1 MEAVKGF
8 INWLSAPEK
17 LFALTTLF
25 CLFGLKARWLWTNK
39 AGLIGLIGSV
49 VFFALSF
56 QDPNFRL
63 IVTKPDNVPIV
74 MLFLFVGFFLWLSLK
89 QAHENDERIAR
100 GEDPAEKA
108 EYQEKVLTWPHLVY
122 TELICL
128 VLMTVALILW
138 SILIHAPLEQ
148 PANPAST
155 PNPSKAPWYFL
166 GLQEML
172 VYYDPWIAGVLLPTL
187 VIVGLMA
194 IPYMDRNTKGAGY
207 YTLKER
213 PFAITVFLFGFIV
226 LWVTLIIIGTFL
238 RGPNWN
244 FFGPYEFWDSHKV
257 EALVNVNL
265 SEFIYVKWMG
275 TGLPKFWLTREI
287 WGLLICV
294 AYFLLPPPILA
305 RTFFKDF
312 YKQLGYARYSVMVV
326 FFLFMVSLPAKMMLR
341 WFFNLKYIVAIPE
354 FFFNI

>member
-1 MEAVKGF
+1 MEVVKEA
-8 INWLSAPEK
+8 INWLSSPEI
-17 LFALTTLF
+17 LFALSTLF
-25 CLFGLKARWLWTNK
+25 CLFCLKMRFLWTTK
-39 AGLIGLIGSV
+39 AGIIYLVGFV
-49 VFFALSF
+49 VFFVASF
-56 QDPNFRL
+56 QDPNFRI

-74 MLFLFVGFFLWLSLK
+74 LLFVFVGFFMWLSLK
-89 QAHENDERIAR
+89 QAHENDELIEAG
-100 GEDPAEKA
+100 GEPREKT

-128 VLMTVALILW
+128 VLMTVGLLLW
-138 SILIHAPLEQ
+138 SILIDAPLEE
-148 PANPAST
+148 PANPGKT

-172 VYYDPWIAGVLLPTL
+172 VYYDAWIAGVLLPTL

-194 IPYMDRNTKGAGY
+194 IPYMDRNTKGSGY

-213 PFAITVFLFGFIV
+213 PFAITIFLFGFIV
-226 LWVTLIIIGTFL
+226 LWVVLIIIGTFL

-244 FFGPYEFWDSHKV
+244 FYGPYEYWDSHKL

-275 TGLPKFWLTREI
+275 TGLPQFWLTREI
-287 WGLLICV
+287 WGFLIV
-294 AYFLLPPPILA
+294 GAFFLIPPPLLA

-312 YKQLGYARYSVMVV
+312 YKQLGFARYSVMVV
-326 FFLFMVSLPAKMMLR
+326 FFLFMLSLPAKMLLR
-341 WFFNLKYIVAIPE
+341 WFFNLKYLVTIPE
-354 FFFNI
+354 NFFNI

>member
-1 MEAVKGF
+1 MV
-8 INWLSAPEK
+8 LY
-17 LFALTTLF
+17 
-25 CLFGLKARWLWTNK
+25 
-39 AGLIGLIGSV
+39 
-49 VFFALSF
+49 
-56 QDPNFRL
+56 
-63 IVTKPDNVPIV
+63 
-74 MLFLFVGFFLWLSLK
+74 VGFFRRLSLT

-100 GEDPAEKA
+100 GEDPVEKA

-148 PANPAST
+148 PANPAAT

>member
-39 AGLIGLIGSV
+39 AGLIGLIGSI
-49 VFFALSF
+49 VFFVLSF

-100 GEDPAEKA
+100 GEDPVEKA

-148 PANPAST
+148 PANPAAT

>member
-1 MEAVKGF
+1 
-8 INWLSAPEK
+8 
-17 LFALTTLF
+17 
-25 CLFGLKARWLWTNK
+25 
-39 AGLIGLIGSV
+39 
-49 VFFALSF
+49 
-56 QDPNFRL
+56 
-63 IVTKPDNVPIV
+63 
-74 MLFLFVGFFLWLSLK
+74 
-89 QAHENDERIAR
+89 
-100 GEDPAEKA
+100 
-108 EYQEKVLTWPHLVY
+108 
-122 TELICL
+122 
-128 VLMTVALILW
+128 
-138 SILIHAPLEQ
+138 
-148 PANPAST
+148 
-155 PNPSKAPWYFL
+155 
-166 GLQEML
+166 ML

-265 SEFIYVKWMG
+265 SEFIYVKWVG

>member
-17 LFALTTLF
+17 LFALSTVF

-49 VFFALSF
+49 VFFVLSF
-56 QDPNFRL
+56 QDPNFRI

-74 MLFLFVGFFLWLSLK
+74 MLFAFVGFFLWLSLK

-100 GEDPAEKA
+100 GEDPIEKA
-108 EYQEKVLTWPHLVY
+108 EYKEKVLTWPHLLY
-122 TELICL
+122 IELIAL
-128 VLMTVALILW
+128 TLMTVGLVLW
-138 SILIHAPLEQ
+138 SILIHAPLEE
-148 PANPAST
+148 PANPANT

-172 VYYDPWIAGVLLPTL
+172 VYYDPWIAGVLLPSL

-226 LWVTLIIIGTFL
+226 LWVVLIIIGTFL

-244 FFGPYEFWDSHKV
+244 FYGPYEFWDLHKLQ
-257 EALVNVNL
+257 ALVNVNL
-265 SEFIYVKWMG
+265 SEFIYVKWLG

-287 WGLLICV
+287 WGLLVCA
-294 AYFLLPPPILA
+294 AYFLLPPPLLA

-312 YKQLGYARYSVMVV
+312 YKQLGFARYSVMVV
-326 FFLFMVSLPAKMMLR
+326 FFLFMVSLPAKMLLR